1 MAYIGPEPNPG
12 QNREVDDIS
21 SSFNGSTTAF
31 TLQVNSQNVSPGSAN
46 AIIVSLGGVVQ
57 NPGTD
62 YTIAASTI
70 TFTTAPA
77 SGLSFFGLVLGQGVD
92 AVEPADGSVST
103 VKIADQ
109 AVTLAKLPHGTGSN
123 DGKFLRANNGAD
135 PTFETVSGTT
145 INNNAALRIITGSG
159 TANTLNAESAV
170 LIDGSGR
177 IQQGSATD
185 NLGAAKVNI
194 VGGGSGI
201 NISRNQGAGAS
212 NDEVLGGIA
221 FHGGLGSQDIT
232 TGGAVIRAEADENQ
246 SGSTAA
252 TRLMFL
258 TKPSG
263 TSPGSAPTERLRMA
277 SGGDVILLG
286 SASGGGETQ
295 RVLFANSGDVLT
307 VRTAGTNASN
317 HGMIAFRDGNN
328 TFCGQITSHGTNHT
342 TSYGTSSD
350 YRLKEN
356 EVLISDGITR
366 LKSLKPYR
374 FKWKSS
380 GVTVDGFFAHEAQAV
395 VPESVTGVKDEM
407 QSILYKEGDEIP
419 EGKKV
424 GDVKEVSTTEIKPQ
438 TIDQAKLVPLLTAA
452 LQEAVAKIETLETKV
467 AALEA
472 A

>member
-62 YTIAASTI
+62 YTINASTI

-103 VKIADQ
+103 IKIADQ

-194 VGGGSGI
+194 VTGGSGI
-201 NISRNQGAGAS
+201 NLSRNQGAGA
-212 NDEVLGGIA
+212 NNTEILGAIA

-232 TGGAVIRAEADENQ
+232 TGGAIIRAIADENQ
-246 SGSTAA
+246 SGSSSATA
-252 TRLMFL
+252 LEFH

-263 TSPGSAPTERLRMA
+263 VSPGSAPTKRMELT
-277 SGGDVILLG
+277 SGGIIQMLG
-286 SASGGGETQ
+286 QGNQ
-295 RVLFANSGDVLT
+295 KFKFNHSGDVLQLT
-307 VRTAGTNASN
+307 TEGTNAAN
-317 HGMIAFRDGNN
+317 HGMIQFRDGAG
-328 TFCGQITSHGTNHT
+328 THCGQITVHGTNHT
-342 TSYGTSSD
+342 TTYSTSSD

-356 EVLISDGITR
+356 EVSISDGITR
-366 LKSLKPYR
+366 LKQLKPYR

-380 GVTVDGFFAHEAQAV
+380 GTEVDGFFAHEAQTV
-395 VPESVTGVKDEM
+395 VPESIIGTKDEM
-407 QSILYKEGDEIP
+407 ESIFYKEGDTLP
-419 EGKKV
+419 EGKNI
-424 GDVKEVSTTEIKPQ
+424 GDFKEYSTTEAKYQ
-438 TIDQAKLVPLLTAA
+438 GIDQSKLVPLLTAA
-452 LQEAVAKIETLETKV
+452 LQEAITKIETLETKV